1 VFDVARLAQALIAW
15 LDDCGIRT
23 ANAGREL
30 VGLPD
35 RTARA
40 GHSLEGINL
49 TRPSESV
56 AVGGATID
64 VPGVARDGALVPGTE
79 VRADVA
85 IQEKRHS
92 KARFSQTELAEAA
105 MMSWNTRLCYW
116 HLRCPRFTGH
126 LVGERGDHAMA
137 G

>member
-64 VPGVARDGALVPGTE
+64 APGVARDGALVPEPKSGPMWPYKKNGTQ
-79 VRADVA
+79 R
-85 IQEKRHS
+85 RGS
-92 KARFSQTELAEAA
+92 P
-105 MMSWNTRLCYW
+105 RLN
-116 HLRCPRFTGH
+116 LPKQQ
-126 LVGERGDHAMA
+126 
-137 G
+137 